1 MHFYIGENVIYPP
14 YGIAVIANI
23 TERSFGSVSELC
35 YQLRVY
41 FRNITAIVPAQSARA
56 VGLRKLANQADTKRV
71 LAFLGNDT
79 FPTCADWKSR
89 ARENAIRLQSGDLLQ
104 TAEVYKGLTLVG
116 DQKPLSPVERNM
128 LETARRLVASEL
140 SAVQT
145 INETTAVI
153 LIEEAVGR
161 ALRRRSR
168 QSGHKPTLKYSAAH
182 A

>member
-116 DQKPLSPVERNM
+116 GGCPGRSWKLSGGLCPSYYATACRVADFDPLRI
-128 LETARRLVASEL
+128 AS
-140 SAVQT
+140 
-145 INETTAVI
+145 
-153 LIEEAVGR
+153 R
-161 ALRRRSR
+161 AQRSR
-168 QSGHKPTLKYSAAH
+168 
-182 A
+182 